1 MASSIS
7 SVVLMKSIQ
16 FHWNIFTSISDLE
29 ENMERV
35 QSSSFIPTL
44 KSLRKES
51 VLRHLESIFQF
62 AGFDVE
68 FSFTVMFL
76 FLRDIWL
83 RFLLIRKWKFL
94 LRIPHYEEKKKKVK

>member
-1 MASSIS
+1 
-7 SVVLMKSIQ
+7 MKSIQ
-16 FHWNIFTSISDLE
+16 FHWNIFTSIRDLE

-35 QSSSFIPTL
+35 QPSSFIPTL
-44 KSLRKES
+44 KRLRKES

-68 FSFTVMFL
+68 FSFHSFL
-76 FLRDIWL
+76 SSVFLGDIWL

-94 LRIPHYEEKKKKVK
+94 LRILHYENKVK